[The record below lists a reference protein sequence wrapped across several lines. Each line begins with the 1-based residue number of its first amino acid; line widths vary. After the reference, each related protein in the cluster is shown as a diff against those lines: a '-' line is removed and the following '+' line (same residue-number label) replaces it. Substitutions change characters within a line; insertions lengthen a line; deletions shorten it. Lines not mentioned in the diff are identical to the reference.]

1 MIGTA
6 GMGGQSLGVLLAETA
21 ASFEC
26 AGIGSADL
34 EARLLLQHVF
44 GLNQAGLILHEAE
57 EVTEEA
63 RARLAALA
71 SRRLDREPLAY
82 ILGEQDFWGR
92 PFFVSPAVLIPRPE
106 TEIVLERALDAAE
119 CVRTALDLGT
129 GSGILAVSLAL
140 ELGCAVTA
148 VDISEAALS
157 VAARNAVRHGVAER
171 IRLVQGDFF
180 APLPEDSRFDLLV
193 SNPPYVSASEMA
205 ELAPEVG
212 RFEPHLALNGGA
224 DGLDCLRVLAQSACR
239 FLRPEARLFL
249 EIGAGQASAA
259 QQLFAALP
267 SCYADVEVFP
277 DLAGHPRVLTAR
289 CTDALS

>member
-1 MIGTA
+1 
-6 GMGGQSLGVLLAETA
+6 MGGQSLGALLAETA
-21 ASFEC
+21 VSFEH

-34 EARLLLQHVF
+34 EARLLAQHVF
-44 GLNQAGLILHEAE
+44 GLNRAALILHETE

-106 TEIVLERALDAAE
+106 TEVLLELALNSAE
-119 CVRTALDLGT
+119 NVQTALDLGT

-148 VDISEAALS
+148 VDISEVALN
-157 VAARNAVRHGVAER
+157 VAARNAARHGVAER

-180 APLPEDSRFDLLV
+180 TPLPEKSRFDLLV
-193 SNPPYVSASEMA
+193 SNPPYVSESEMT
-205 ELAPEVG
+205 ELATEVR

-224 DGLDCLRVLAQSACR
+224 DGLDCLRILARNACR

-249 EIGAGQASAA
+249 EIGAGQAKAA

-289 CTDALS
+289 CTGTLF

>member
-1 MIGTA
+1 
-6 GMGGQSLGVLLAETA
+6 MGGQSLGTLLAETA
-21 ASFEC
+21 DSFEC

-34 EARLLLQHVF
+34 EARLLLQYVF

-63 RARLAALA
+63 QARLTALA
-71 SRRLDREPLAY
+71 ARRLDREPLAY

-106 TEIVLERALDAAE
+106 TEIVLERALDSAE
-119 CVRTALDLGT
+119 GVRTALDLGT

-140 ELGCAVTA
+140 ELDCAVTA
-148 VDISEAALS
+148 VDISAAALR
-157 VAARNAVRHGVAER
+157 VAARNAARHGVAER
-171 IRLVQGDFF
+171 ICFLQGDFF
-180 APLPEDSRFDLLV
+180 SALPESSCFDLLI
-193 SNPPYVSASEMA
+193 SNPPYVSALEMA
-205 ELAPEVG
+205 ALAPEVG
-212 RFEPHLALNGGA
+212 RFEPHLALYGGS
-224 DGLDCLRVLAQSACR
+224 DGLDCLRILAQNACR
-239 FLRPEARLFL
+239 FLRPDARLFL
-249 EIGAGQASAA
+249 EIGAGQDRAA